1 MMQAIFKSWKTTV
14 LGLLLIG
21 AAGYVLYTEGEVT
34 VDSLVMVNMGIA
46 LIFTKDANVS
56 GK

>member
-1 MMQAIFKSWKTTV
+1 MKAIIKSWKTTV

-21 AAGYVLYTEGEVT
+21 AAAYVACTEGEVT